1 MPESNNL
8 PTIRELSERLSE
20 VKKYILAIIGPD
32 ALAPKK
38 IEDEKT
44 LNAAQENKMS
54 LGDIKKKIKEY
65 YKPLKEEAIKPWDE
79 LNETEKEYTKEIVDI
94 EKIVDNAIMDWNA
107 RVREEDRKRRQAEA
121 DADAARV
128 QKQKDDEAAAERS
141 RLDAQKAEALAAGD
155 TETAAAIE
163 EEKKSVVAER
173 VIAAPVAETKVMNRG
188 QSGTMSEK
196 KVVLELRI
204 TNHLNFVNA
213 LIASGQGGIIIVDDK
228 TLTAFKKYL
237 TLNEGVDAFP
247 GCEYRRG
254 YDLTTRRK

>member
-20 VKKYILAIIGPD
+20 VKKYVLAIIGPD

-94 EKIVDNAIMDWNA
+94 EKIVDNAIMD
-107 RVREEDRKRRQAEA
+107 
-121 DADAARV
+121 
-128 QKQKDDEAAAERS
+128 
-141 RLDAQKAEALAAGD
+141 
-155 TETAAAIE
+155 
-163 EEKKSVVAER
+163 
-173 VIAAPVAETKVMNRG
+173 
-188 QSGTMSEK
+188 
-196 KVVLELRI
+196 
-204 TNHLNFVNA
+204 F
-213 LIASGQGGIIIVDDK
+213 
-228 TLTAFKKYL
+228 
-237 TLNEGVDAFP
+237 
-247 GCEYRRG
+247 
-254 YDLTTRRK
+254 